1 MSQRPRLAGDGRLLV
16 PAKVAYDH
24 HGFLRGRL
32 SDRTV
37 DPFDWT
43 ADRLLLAESFARLDL
58 SHRPT
63 AKPWFVQHGVV
74 DRAVFGVSFAELP
87 EDDWLWTRRP
97 DELADH
103 RSDIEAEQGNV
114 VWHLAALARLSEGR
128 STKEWDPESGR
139 LVIEGPEGD
148 LVVGGPDAGS
158 IRASASSIELLRGSS
173 ADNPE
178 LQRKADAY
186 ARLLR
191 ATADW
196 PVVAVGEPAWFA
208 EWFQSDRGPSVVLP
222 EDPREKAKV
231 LGSTWDQT
239 VDLERLL
246 IAPYVARAV
255 ERRFSIEFERRDADG
270 GARSVLVPREA
281 RIWQS
286 ILAPIYLQL
295 FEALRRI
302 TEGEPGAATC
312 RECGQPFLVLDARR
326 RFFCNDRERFR
337 YSQRQRRRRLA
348 SEPTSANPA

>member
-16 PAKVAYDH
+16 PSKVAFDH

-58 SHRPT
+58 VDRPT
-63 AKPWFVQHGVV
+63 AKRWFVQSGVI
-74 DRAVFGVSFAELP
+74 DRAVFGVGFAELP
-87 EDDWLWTRRP
+87 KDDWLWTRRP

-103 RSDIEAEQGNV
+103 RSDIEAERGNV
-114 VWHLAALARLSEGR
+114 AWHLATLARLSDRR
-128 STKEWDPESGR
+128 STRDWDPQFGP
-139 LVIEGPEGD
+139 LVINGPDGD
-148 LVVGGPDAGS
+148 LVIGGPDAGS
-158 IRASASSIELLRGSS
+158 NRASVSSIELRRRLF
-173 ADNPE
+173 ADDPE
-178 LQRKADAY
+178 LQRQADAD
-186 ARLLR
+186 ARLLG

-196 PVVAVGEPAWFA
+196 PVVAVGEPAWFG
-208 EWFQSDRGPSVVLP
+208 EWLRTDGGPGVVLP
-222 EDPREKAKV
+222 EDSREKAKV
-231 LGSTWDQT
+231 LGSTWDQ
-239 VDLERLL
+239 VVGLERRL

-270 GARSVLVPREA
+270 GPRSVLVPREA

-337 YSQRQRRRRLA
+337 FSQRQRRRRLA
-348 SEPTSANPA
+348 AEPSTTNPA

>member
-58 SHRPT
+58 SHRPA
-63 AKPWFVQHGVV
+63 AKRWFVQHGVI
-74 DRAVFGVSFAELP
+74 DRAGFGVSFAWLP
-87 EDDWLWTRRP
+87 KDDWRWTRRP

-103 RSDIEAEQGNV
+103 RSDIEAERGNV
-114 VWHLAALARLSEGR
+114 VWHLAALARLSERR

-139 LVIEGPEGD
+139 VVIHGPDGD
-148 LVVGGPDAGS
+148 LVVGGPEAGS
-158 IRASASSIELLRGSS
+158 IRASKWSIELLQRSF
-173 ADNPE
+173 ADDPE
-178 LQRKADAY
+178 LQRKADAD
-186 ARLLR
+186 ARLLG

-196 PVVAVGEPAWFA
+196 PVVAVGGPAWFG
-208 EWFQSDRGPSVVLP
+208 EWFRTDGGPGVVLP
-222 EDPREKAKV
+222 EDSREKAKV
-231 LGSTWDQT
+231 LGSTWDQA
-239 VDLERLL
+239 VALERLL
-246 IAPYVARAV
+246 IAPYVVRAV

-270 GARSVLVPREA
+270 GTRSVLVPREA

-302 TEGEPGAATC
+302 TEGEPGAAIC

-337 YSQRQRRRRLA
+337 FSQRERRRRMAAEL
-348 SEPTSANPA
+348 TSANPA